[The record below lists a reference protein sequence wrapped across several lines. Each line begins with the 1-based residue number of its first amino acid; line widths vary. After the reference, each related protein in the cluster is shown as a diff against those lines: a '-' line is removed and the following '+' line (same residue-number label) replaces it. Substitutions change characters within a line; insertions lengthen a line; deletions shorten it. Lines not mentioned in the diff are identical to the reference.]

1 MATARQPWQL
11 HNHPSDVQTQ
21 AEALGAKIKEQLKV
35 SANFFGWEQSNLLM
49 SLPFGMPEKALRFFA
64 CTVTKKNSFKDAE
77 SELFR
82 ILIVMWTTVFTRT
95 LVQLQR
101 VGDLSDILPTA
112 AMGDPPRETR
122 IELLK
127 ELANKYVTL
136 HTRLEQRSAEVAA
149 LDYDYNSSGTRAV
162 AYKDS
167 NARGNGEVKKSLR
180 VGQMYDRE
188 EGKSLNDPGSELA
201 SRAVNANFPG
211 LLAGN
216 SFNVMTLF
224 HTPVALSVHNSM

>member
-1 MATARQPWQL
+1 
-11 HNHPSDVQTQ
+11 
-21 AEALGAKIKEQLKV
+21 LGAKIKEQLEV
-35 SANFFGWEQSNLLM
+35 SVNFFGWEQSNLLM

-95 LVQLQR
+95 LFQLQR

-136 HTRLEQRSAEVAA
+136 HTQLTQRSADVA
-149 LDYDYNSSGTRAV
+149 LDYDYNRSGTRAV
-162 AYKDS
+162 AYKLS
-167 NARGNGEVKKSLR
+167 NARRNGEVKKSSR
-180 VGQMYDRE
+180 VGQKYDRD

-201 SRAVNANFPG
+201 CRAVNANCPG
-211 LLAGN
+211 LLLAGN